1 MSTFRL
7 DCLQVDQLGNLVIIA
22 NIPSQEPATK
32 KVKGQCSEKAKSKSS
47 ENLLTATK
55 SAEQA
60 SSILENLLTATTL
73 ETQQVAEESVH
84 ERDNDDFENNVKN
97 AASIAEMNF
106 STSEEEGVTFEL
118 EVTDG
123 NNRIVQVREVLAE
136 GDADQKASEEDSG
149 TAAEVNDDESWTQNE
164 QVRVKHFNKL
174 ASLNKTQDSYV
185 LFIRSGSYTNIQM
198 PCVKLYSTE
207 CDKPR

>member
-32 KVKGQCSEKAKSKSS
+32 KFKGQCSENGKSQSS

-55 SAEQA
+55 SEKQA
-60 SSILENLLTATTL
+60 SFILENLLTATTL

-97 AASIAEMNF
+97 AASITEMNF
-106 STSEEEGVTFEL
+106 SASEEEGVTFEL
-118 EVTDG
+118 EVTEG
-123 NNRIVQVREVLAE
+123 NNQIVQVREVLVE
-136 GDADQKASEEDSG
+136 DDTDQKASEDSG
-149 TAAEVNDDESWTQNE
+149 TAAQVNGDESLTQNE
-164 QVRVKHFNKL
+164 QVRVKHFNKS
-174 ASLNKTQDSYV
+174 A
-185 LFIRSGSYTNIQM
+185 
-198 PCVKLYSTE
+198 
-207 CDKPR
+207 